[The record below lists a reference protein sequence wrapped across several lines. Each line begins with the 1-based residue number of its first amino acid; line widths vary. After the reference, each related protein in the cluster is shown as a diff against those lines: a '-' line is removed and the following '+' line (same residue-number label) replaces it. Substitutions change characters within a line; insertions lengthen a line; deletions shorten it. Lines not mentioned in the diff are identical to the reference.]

1 MRAGFCVSAL
11 GAGISAENMVAPSGI
26 APSLQF
32 LAAGITLGIIAVHIS
47 VFVGVDGLAA
57 AVSALFLIPA
67 GCAFIGTVECVVKPA
82 GVAPAFGD
90 RSTFRTLGLVAV
102 HFLIFDGVHLG
113 IAVGTRSEHR
123 HRQDGHDHQNGEKR
137 AQNF

>member
-1 MRAGFCVSAL
+1 MGTGFCVSAL

-32 LAAGITLGIIAVHIS
+32 LTAGIALGVIAVHIA
-47 VFVGVDGLAA
+47 VFIGIDSFAA
-57 AVSALFLIPA
+57 AVDTFFLIPA
-67 GCAFIGTVECVVKPA
+67 SGAFVGTVECVVKPA

-102 HFLIFDGVHLG
+102 HILVFTGVHLG
-113 IAVGTRSEHR
+113 ITVGAGGEYR
-123 HRQDGHDHQNGEKR
+123 HRQDRHDHQNGEKR